1 MKHSR
6 WLTGVAAV
14 LAVSMQTASQSLSE
28 RVEQK
33 IEQHLGDIPSAAY
46 AVVDAD
52 DLLASGAVNRP
63 GKNATKHTRFRIGS
77 LTKSFTAVCV
87 LMLQDEGLLSVDDDV
102 TEHLPDYPA
111 LEGLTIHDLLIHR
124 SGLLNFT
131 EIQQPP
137 TLWTPEDVLGFVMT
151 RPNWR
156 TPDTSWRYCNT
167 NYIILGLI
175 VERVSGE
182 DYGDFLKERVFDRL
196 GMDRTR
202 FWASEQQLAVAFAA
216 GGIESS
222 ARDMGRY
229 VQAMLLDE
237 VDGVSVADL
246 FQSYSPNAFGGE
258 EGYGWRRSDSPL
270 GPKISHNGS
279 IAEGS
284 SAMAIYTSSAGSYGI
299 VLLANSQQT
308 SQIEQF
314 LDEIAAI
321 VLEDLGAVVGDDPE
335 AADLLAWIKRIQD
348 GEAFEGDMTRE
359 VRAAFESQPHVL
371 NKVVQMGPVH
381 KAEHINTETTL
392 DGSQSISTGSCSEP
406 GSSIHGRSASTST
419 TRSST
424 CGFIDHVGSVTKR
437 LGSFESCRRRVR
449 MAKRVAGRTALARHV
464 TMYFIFKLILL
475 IDRLPTTFRPHL
487 WAARVYAIATQ
498 RLDMTIEQYDG
509 HTRAISI
516 PTG

>member
-196 GMDRTR
+196 GMDRMCKPCSLTR
-202 FWASEQQLAVAFAA
+202 STVY
-216 GGIESS
+216 
-222 ARDMGRY
+222 R
-229 VQAMLLDE
+229 
-237 VDGVSVADL
+237 
-246 FQSYSPNAFGGE
+246 SP
-258 EGYGWRRSDSPL
+258 
-270 GPKISHNGS
+270 
-279 IAEGS
+279 
-284 SAMAIYTSSAGSYGI
+284 TSSKATARTPSGARKVTAGVGAI
-299 VLLANSQQT
+299 HH
-308 SQIEQF
+308 
-314 LDEIAAI
+314 LDQRSRIT
-321 VLEDLGAVVGDDPE
+321 E
-335 AADLLAWIKRIQD
+335 ASPRAQARWRSTPRL
-348 GEAFEGDMTRE
+348 
-359 VRAAFESQPHVL
+359 RAATVS
-371 NKVVQMGPVH
+371 
-381 KAEHINTETTL
+381 
-392 DGSQSISTGSCSEP
+392 SC
-406 GSSIHGRSASTST
+406 
-419 TRSST
+419 
-424 CGFIDHVGSVTKR
+424 
-437 LGSFESCRRRVR
+437 
-449 MAKRVAGRTALARHV
+449 
-464 TMYFIFKLILL
+464 
-475 IDRLPTTFRPHL
+475 
-487 WAARVYAIATQ
+487 
-498 RLDMTIEQYDG
+498 
-509 HTRAISI
+509 
-516 PTG
+516 